1 MKKILA
7 TLITALSLMTL
18 LPLANAD
25 VIDLYNDNTTGS
37 GVVKDVS
44 ANEFKTWSCDVSV
57 SDTTVSAV
65 EVRIDGNQCTAA
77 KCGTA
82 ALNKFS
88 PTPMAL
94 YSMAPAEL
102 AAGIGSFAIVDIPV
116 QRIRASLVTLT
127 GGTNPYVAV
136 RCTGV
141 K

>member
-7 TLITALSLMTL
+7 TLITALSLMML

-25 VIDLYNDNTTGS
+25 VIDLFYGNTTGS
-37 GVVKDVS
+37 GAVKDVS
-44 ANEFKTWSCDVSV
+44 PNEFRTWTCDVSV
-57 SDTTVSAV
+57 SDTTASAV

-77 KCGTA
+77 KCGA
-82 ALNKFS
+82 SALSKFS

-94 YSMAPAEL
+94 YSMNAAEL
-102 AAGIGSFAIVDIPV
+102 VAGIGSFVIIDIPV

-127 GGTNPYVAV
+127 GGTNPYVTV